1 MLDITIHQLNQL
13 FYNENRLES
22 LDIFRGLTIT
32 FMIIVNTA
40 GDGRTTFAPLKHA
53 DWNGFTPTDLVF
65 PSFVFITGLVSWFS
79 YKAYDHTLTADLAVK
94 IWKRAAIIFL
104 LGVGLYAFPFV
115 GHPLSTWR
123 ILGVLQRIALCYGIG
138 SMLCLVLNTKQ
149 IIGVSALLL
158 MGYWAIMSVFGDL
171 TMAHNAG
178 QKLDLFLF
186 GDGHLYH
193 GEGVAF
199 DPEGLLSTMPALV
212 TYLIGYLV
220 GGFIG
225 KTSDKQQIIKQLS
238 IVGIALVIGG
248 LVWNFGFPINKK
260 LWTSSYVLLAGGL
273 STLIFM
279 LCYYLIDVKGINNWT
294 KFFKVFG
301 TNAILAYMVSELLL
315 ICLQLMS
322 TKNAAGEAING
333 QEAVYDALFASWL
346 GRNEGASLA
355 FSLAY
360 TFVCWVIVWLFYRK
374 NVFLKI

>member
-1 MLDITIHQLNQL
+1 MK
-13 FYNENRLES
+13 NRLES

-79 YKAYDHTLTADLAVK
+79 YKAYDHTLTADLAAK

-158 MGYWAIMSVFGDL
+158 MGYWGIMSTFGDL

-225 KTSDKQQIIKQLS
+225 QNSDKQQIIKQLS
-238 IVGIALVIGG
+238 IAGIALVIGG
-248 LVWNFGFPINKK
+248 LIWNFGFPINKK

-273 STLIFM
+273 STLIFT

-322 TKNAAGEAING
+322 TKNAVGEAING
-333 QEAVYDALFASWL
+333 QEALYDALFASWL

-374 NVFLKI
+374 NVFLKV